1 MPRIMVVD
9 DDPEVQA
16 FVRHALQGE
25 DYQIDCVEDAVH
37 ALTYLA
43 DDPPD
48 LVILDMDLS
57 GEDSLGILKVFQR
70 DRRYDM
76 IPIVLL
82 SAQDDLDD
90 KVRGLEFGAVD
101 YLVAPVHERELAA
114 RVRTQIRLKERHDE
128 VFSEYQRLSKVSLTD
143 PLTGAYNRRALDNL
157 LQARLAE
164 SERHNIPVSCVM
176 FDLDHFKRVND
187 TYGHS
192 TGDMVLRE
200 TAGVAISLFRKEDSL
215 FRYGGEEFLIILFHA
230 HKDGACIFA
239 ERLREAIAAQVFQPN
254 WPGQAPFVITVSAG
268 VATFPD
274 DTGVDGAEEMIVLA
288 DKRLYAAKTGGR
300 DRVVSEGCYDPS

>member
-1 MPRIMVVD
+1 MPRILVVD
-9 DDPEVQA
+9 DDPEVQG

-25 DYQIDCVEDAVH
+25 VYEIDCVDDAVH

-43 DDPPD
+43 DNPPD
-48 LVILDMDLS
+48 LVILDMDLP
-57 GEDSLGILKVFQR
+57 GEDSFGVLKVFQR

-82 SAQDDLDD
+82 SAQDDLED

-101 YLVAPVHERELAA
+101 YLVVPVHKRELAA
-114 RVRTQIRLKERHDE
+114 RVRAQIRLKERHDE

-200 TAGVAISLFRKEDSL
+200 TAGVAFSLFRKEDSL

-230 HKDGACIFA
+230 PKGGACLFT
-239 ERLREAIAAQVFQPN
+239 ERLRQAVAAQVFQPK
-254 WPGQAPFVITVSAG
+254 WPGQAPFGITVSAG

-274 DTGVDGAEEMIVLA
+274 DTGTDGAEGMITLA

-300 DRVVSEGCYDPS
+300 DRVVSEGCYDLP